1 VQTALR
7 DFFEL
12 KISWKFLSRTKRLG
26 KYYFSEAEYRIAR
39 PAYKKKWGMEPSRF
53 DTIFVSLASVFESE
67 DDVREAESI
76 IEEKI
81 RRFIEAYR

>member
-1 VQTALR
+1 
-7 DFFEL
+7 
-12 KISWKFLSRTKRLG
+12 
-26 KYYFSEAEYRIAR
+26 
-39 PAYKKKWGMEPSRF
+39 MEPSRF
-53 DTIFVSLASVFESE
+53 DTIFMSLASVFERE